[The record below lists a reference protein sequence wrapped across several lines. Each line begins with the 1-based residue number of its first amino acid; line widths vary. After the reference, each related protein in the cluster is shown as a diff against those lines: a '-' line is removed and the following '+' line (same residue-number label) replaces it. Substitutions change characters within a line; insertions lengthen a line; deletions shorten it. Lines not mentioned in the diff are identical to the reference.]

1 MAAVT
6 IQTEAFT
13 TDGDKPE
20 VLFIVA
26 MEWDYVSV
34 EQDRPLEDT
43 WLITE

>member
-1 MAAVT
+1 VLRSKTFISYFSHHNDMAAVT

-26 MEWDYVSV
+26 ME
-34 EQDRPLEDT
+34 
-43 WLITE
+43 